1 MNNEFLKM
9 QKLAGLITEGEF
21 KSRLNEN
28 KPTLDHSNSQTTN
41 MIKINDI
48 ESLGIY
54 NKNSDTLIIDLPSVS
69 PSENK
74 KILNTLKSYGVNYDS
89 EKQPEYE
96 QTRLTIQ
103 NASEYFELM

>member
-1 MNNEFLKM
+1 MNKEFLQM
-9 QKLAGLITEGEF
+9 QKLAGLITESQYKEM
-21 KSRLNEN
+21 LNEN
-28 KPTLDHSNSQTTN
+28 KPTLDYSNSQNTN
-41 MIKINDI
+41 MIEIDGI

-54 NKNSDTLIIDLPSVS
+54 DENSDTLIIDLPSLS
-69 PSENK
+69 PSQNK
-74 KILNTLKSYGVNYDS
+74 KILNTLKSYGINYDS